1 MASYKK
7 SAEMRKSIVET
18 MALLVRKN
26 GYEKTNIRD
35 ISEYLNIPRSLIYY
49 YFKNKD
55 DIMHVL
61 YYERFSMTEQLAEK
75 VLPRGEEPLVRLMLK
90 YLLYCRNVIC
100 DPLFAEYIATAP
112 EYASRGKEFSKDQIA
127 LYYDDSRDAFAY
139 FGKPTG
145 GNEFYIYALMVESI
159 ARGLVVGSFYGMI
172 ELSDREYMTY
182 FGERAIMPTFDLS
195 KEEFQKILDRAFE
208 LADRAKEEN

>member
-1 MASYKK
+1 M
-7 SAEMRKSIVET
+7 
-18 MALLVRKN
+18 
-26 GYEKTNIRD
+26 
-35 ISEYLNIPRSLIYY
+35 NIPRSLIYY

-90 YLLYCRNVIC
+90 YLLYRRNIIC

-127 LYYDDSRDAFAY
+127 LYYGDSRDAFAY
-139 FGKPTG
+139 FGKPTD
-145 GNEFYIYALMVESI
+145 GNEFYIHALMVESI

-182 FGERAIMPTFDLS
+182 FGERAIMPTFDLT
-195 KEEFQKILDRAFE
+195 KEQFAAIVDRSFE
-208 LADRAKEEN
+208 LAEGAKV

>member
-55 DIMHVL
+55 DIMHVP

-139 FGKPTG
+139 FGKPTD